1 MQDNHIPDDWYAV
14 IKSCLTCEMSVIF
27 IFMATTSITIIRYF
41 QCPANKSEEGDVA
54 TPTQRT
60 ICRHLDIRFTDGHV
74 QEHDAKRG
82 AQRLQQVD
90 PFGCNVLGTN
100 NSYTRT

>member
-1 MQDNHIPDDWYAV
+1 
-14 IKSCLTCEMSVIF
+14 
-27 IFMATTSITIIRYF
+27 MATTNITIVCYF

-60 ICRHLDIRFTDGHV
+60 ICQHLDIRFTDGYV

-82 AQRLQQVD
+82 AQCLQHVD
-90 PFGCNVLGTN
+90 AFGCNVLGTK
-100 NSYTRT
+100 NSYTKHEYDPAICRMNNYIPPSVLSIPIQNPF